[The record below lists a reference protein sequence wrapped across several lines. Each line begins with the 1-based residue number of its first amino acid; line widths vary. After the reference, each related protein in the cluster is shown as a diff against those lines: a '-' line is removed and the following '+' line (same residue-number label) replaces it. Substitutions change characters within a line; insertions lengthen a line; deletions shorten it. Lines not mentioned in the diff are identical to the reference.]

1 MKSLLKGNNK
11 MRNILKRF
19 LVLVMAAAMF
29 LSGSAAAF
37 GETTDPENA
46 RIEELVADFFEI
58 WGNSDYD
65 LMVERCD
72 PKWKENC
79 ENPKN
84 VLFALLANRRPLEL
98 DIELISENGTGSD
111 GTVTISVLMDRNDG
125 KEPVRYRLS
134 IHVIKAADGNWYID
148 PQSLKTYEG
157 NISVQT
163 EAADDTVIRNKLAVF
178 FEGWGTNDLD
188 RMLEVCSPEWKKEQ
202 ENARRRLFELLGNRT
217 AVDEEIL
224 NIEKTETDTVRKA
237 MAFITVDRN
246 DGREPIPYFVSIL
259 MKKGEDGFWYVDPES
274 LRSPEPTL
282 NDELAAEAA
291 AETENDSATE
301 EEAPAR

>member
-1 MKSLLKGNNK
+1 
-11 MRNILKRF
+11 MRSILKRF
-19 LVLVMAAAMF
+19 LILVTAAVMI
-29 LSGSAAAF
+29 LSGGTAAF
-37 GETTDPENA
+37 GETADPEDV
-46 RIEELVADFFEI
+46 RIEELVTDFFEF

-65 LMVERCD
+65 PMVELCD
-72 PKWKENC
+72 PKWKSNC
-79 ENPKN
+79 ENPQN
-84 VLFALLANRRPLEL
+84 ALFTLLANRRALEL
-98 DIELISENGTGSD
+98 YIELISENGTGSD
-111 GTVTISVLMDRNDG
+111 GTVTLSVLMDRNDG
-125 KEPVRYRLS
+125 KEPVQYRMS

-148 PQSLKTYEG
+148 PQSLKSYEV
-157 NISVQT
+157 ITSVQT

-188 RMLEVCSPEWKKEQ
+188 RMLEVCFPEWKKEQ

-274 LRSPEPTL
+274 LRSPELTL

-291 AETENDSATE
+291 AETENDSTTE

>member
-1 MKSLLKGNNK
+1 

-29 LSGSAAAF
+29 LSGCTAAF
-37 GETTDPENA
+37 SETVDYSECQ
-46 RIEELVADFFEI
+46 RIAELLTDFFEF
-58 WGNSDYD
+58 WENNDYD
-65 LMVERCD
+65 PMVELCD

-79 ENPKN
+79 ENPTN
-84 VLFALLANRRPLEL
+84 ALFILLSNRRPLEL
-98 DIELISENGTGSD
+98 DFEYSSENGTGSD
-111 GTVTISVLMDRNDG
+111 DTVTLTVLMDRNDG

-134 IHVIKAADGNWYID
+134 IHVIKAADGNWYVD
-148 PQSLKTYEG
+148 PQSLKSYEV
-157 NISVQT
+157 NVSVQT

-188 RMLEVCSPEWKKEQ
+188 WMLEVCSPEWKKEQ

-246 DGREPIPYFVSIL
+246 DGREPIPYFISIL
-259 MKKGEDGFWYVDPES
+259 MNKGEDGFWYVDPES

-291 AETENDSATE
+291 AETENDSTTE

>member
-1 MKSLLKGNNK
+1 

-19 LVLVMAAAMF
+19 LVLVMAAAMV
-29 LSGSAAAF
+29 LSGCAAAF
-37 GETTDPENA
+37 GETADSETA
-46 RIEELVADFFEI
+46 RIEELVTDFFEF

-65 LMVERCD
+65 SMVELCD
-72 PKWKENC
+72 PKWKSNC
-79 ENPKN
+79 ENPQN
-84 VLFALLANRRPLEL
+84 ALFNLLANRRALEL
-98 DIELISENGTGSD
+98 YIELISENGTGSD
-111 GTVTISVLMDRNDG
+111 GTVTLSVLMDRNDG
-125 KEPVRYRLS
+125 KEPVQYRMS

-148 PQSLKTYEG
+148 PQSLKSYEV
-157 NISVQT
+157 ITSVQT

-291 AETENDSATE
+291 AETENDSTTE

>member
-1 MKSLLKGNNK
+1 

-29 LSGSAAAF
+29 LSGCTAAF
-37 GETTDPENA
+37 SETADYSECQ
-46 RIEELVADFFEI
+46 RIAELLTDFFEF
-58 WGNSDYD
+58 WENNDYD
-65 LMVERCD
+65 PMVELCD
-72 PKWKENC
+72 PKWKANC

-84 VLFALLANRRPLEL
+84 ALFILLSNRRPLEL
-98 DIELISENGTGSD
+98 DFEYISENGTGSD
-111 GTVTISVLMDRNDG
+111 DTVTLTVLMDRNDG

-148 PQSLKTYEG
+148 PQSLKSYEV
-157 NISVQT
+157 NVSVQT

-217 AVDEEIL
+217 AVNEEIL

-282 NDELAAEAA
+282 NDELAAETA

>member
-1 MKSLLKGNNK
+1 
-11 MRNILKRF
+11 MRSILKRF
-19 LVLVMAAAMF
+19 LVLVTAAAMI
-29 LSGSAAAF
+29 LSGCTAAF
-37 GETTDPENA
+37 GETADPENV
-46 RIEELVADFFEI
+46 RIEKLVNDFFEF
-58 WGNSDYD
+58 WSNSDYD
-65 LMVERCD
+65 SMVELSD
-72 PKWKENC
+72 PEWVANC
-79 ENPKN
+79 ENPKYSMFT
-84 VLFALLANRRPLEL
+84 VLANRTALEL
-98 DIELISENGTGSD
+98 YIELISENGTGSD
-111 GTVTISVLMDRNDG
+111 GTVTLSVLMDRNDG
-125 KEPVRYRLS
+125 KKPVQYRMS

-148 PQSLKTYEG
+148 PQSLKSYEV
-157 NISVQT
+157 ITSVQT

-291 AETENDSATE
+291 AETENDSTTE
-301 EEAPAR
+301 EEVPAR

>member
-1 MKSLLKGNNK
+1 
-11 MRNILKRF
+11 
-19 LVLVMAAAMF
+19 
-29 LSGSAAAF
+29 
-37 GETTDPENA
+37 
-46 RIEELVADFFEI
+46 
-58 WGNSDYD
+58 
-65 LMVERCD
+65 
-72 PKWKENC
+72 
-79 ENPKN
+79 
-84 VLFALLANRRPLEL
+84 
-98 DIELISENGTGSD
+98 
-111 GTVTISVLMDRNDG
+111 
-125 KEPVRYRLS
+125 
-134 IHVIKAADGNWYID
+134 
-148 PQSLKTYEG
+148 
-157 NISVQT
+157 
-163 EAADDTVIRNKLAVF
+163 
-178 FEGWGTNDLD
+178 
-188 RMLEVCSPEWKKEQ
+188 MLEVCSPEWKKEQ

-291 AETENDSATE
+291 AETENDSTTE